1 MKNRIRDIRERSG
14 LSQTAL
20 ARRLQISRSYLNRI
34 ENGKSNPSIT
44 MAVRI
49 AKALNVTL
57 NDIFLP

>member
-14 LSQTAL
+14 LSQAAL